1 MALSTYLSLMLLVP
15 IAGAGVIALFEQLKK
30 FLAKIKICTDCVN
43 HALANIVALGTF
55 LLAIV
60 SVFDQDWLTYLG
72 NNAGELL
79 EYGMI
84 QAVLITIFSF
94 LVSMAVLFSVNYMK
108 GKNGLGYYYA
118 LVLTLLT
125 GLIIVVMANNFITLF
140 IGWEMFALSAYVLV
154 AFERRKR
161 GAVEASLKYFIMST
175 AGTMLV
181 LLATGLTYGYFGT
194 VKFTGLFDIAS
205 KVALGSVSGG
215 IVGLIAALF
224 ITGFSVTAAMLFLNA
239 WLPDAHSSAPSTI
252 SALLSGIVVKA
263 GAFGIYRTLYFAY
276 QDLVPAGV
284 VLSWIGILTMLEG
297 NFLVFSQ
304 FWRKDIIDFKR
315 ILAYST
321 TVHLGYIILGIGS
334 NTMLGVH
341 ASVFHIL
348 THSLGKGAL
357 FLLSG
362 TLIAAVGSRDI
373 RDMKGIGRRS
383 PFIGIILTVSLLSL
397 GGIPITGGFISKL
410 MVIVSTFSGNID
422 MVKLSNPAMVPAIY
436 ANNIA
441 LVVLAVLNSLLALG
455 GYLYILKIMLF
466 DEPEPT
472 EEKVK
477 IPIFQAISLS
487 IIAVVII
494 VLGFWP
500 DLILQ
505 PITGI

>member
-1 MALSTYLSLMLLVP
+1 MALSTYLTLIMLVP
-15 IAGAGVIALFEQLKK
+15 LAGAGLIALLQQLKK
-30 FLAKIKICTDCVN
+30 YLAKIKICADCVN
-43 HALANIVALGTF
+43 HGIVNVVALATF

-60 SVFDQDWLTYLG
+60 SVFDAGWLVYLG
-72 NNAGELL
+72 NNSGLLL
-79 EYGMI
+79 EYGLI
-84 QAVLITIFSF
+84 QAVLVSIFSF
-94 LVSMAVLFSVNYMK
+94 LVWMAVLFSINYMK
-108 GKNGLGYYYA
+108 GKEGIGYYYT
-118 LVLTLLT
+118 LILTLLT
-125 GLIIVVMANNFITLF
+125 GLIVTVMANNFITLF
-140 IGWEMFALSAYVLV
+140 IGWEMFALSGYVLV
-154 AFERRKR
+154 SFDRMKR

-175 AGTMLV
+175 AGSMLV
-181 LLATGLTYGYFGT
+181 LLATALTYGFYGT
-194 VKFTGLFDIAS
+194 VNFELLALLAPTKSGILGLI
-205 KVALGSVSGG
+205 VALY
-215 IVGLIAALF
+215 

-263 GAFGIYRTLYFAY
+263 GAFGIYRTLYSAY
-276 QDLVPAGV
+276 PGMIEAGV

-297 NFLVFSQ
+297 NFLVFAQ

-334 NTMLGVH
+334 NTILGVQ

-362 TLIAAVGSRDI
+362 TLIAAVSSRDI

-383 PFIGIILTVSLLSL
+383 PFIGIVLTIALLSL
-397 GGIPITGGFISKL
+397 GGIPITAGFISKL
-410 MVIVSTFSGNID
+410 MVIVSTFSGAGA
-422 MVKLSNPAMVPAIY
+422 LG
-436 ANNIA
+436 NNIA
-441 LVVLAVLNSLLALG
+441 LVVMAILNSLLALG

-466 DEPEPT
+466 DAPEAT

-477 IPIFQAISLS
+477 IPLFQMISLS
-487 IIAVVII
+487 IIVVII
-494 VLGFWP
+494 LVLGFWP

-505 PITGI
+505 AIRLIA

>member
-1 MALSTYLSLMLLVP
+1 MALSTYLSLLMLVP
-15 IAGAGVIALFEQLKK
+15 IAGAGLIALFEQLKK
-30 FLAKIKICTDCVN
+30 HLTKIKICSDCVN
-43 HALANIVALGTF
+43 HALANLVALGTF
-55 LLAIV
+55 LLGIV
-60 SVFDQDWLTYLG
+60 SVFNQGWQTYLNDNSG
-72 NNAGELL
+72 LLL

-84 QAVLITIFSF
+84 QAVLVTIFSF
-94 LVSMAVLFSVNYMK
+94 LVWMAVLFSVNYMK
-108 GKNGLGYYYA
+108 GKSGLGYYYA
-118 LVLTLLT
+118 LILTLLT
-125 GLIIVVMANNFITLF
+125 GLIVVIMANNFITLF
-140 IGWEMFALSAYVLV
+140 IGWEMFALSGYVLV
-154 AFERRKR
+154 AFERMKR

-175 AGTMLV
+175 AGSMLV
-181 LLATGLTYGYFGT
+181 LLATALTYGYFGT
-194 VKFTGLFDIAS
+194 VNFALIATR
-205 KVALGSVSGG
+205 VHWISGG
-215 IVGLIAALF
+215 VLGLIIALF

-263 GAFGIYRTLYFAY
+263 GAFGIYRTLYSAY
-276 QDLVPAGV
+276 PNMVPAGV
-284 VLSWIGILTMLEG
+284 VLSWIGVLTMFEG

-348 THSLGKGAL
+348 THSIAKGSL

-362 TLIAAVGSRDI
+362 TLIAAVSSRDI

-383 PFIGIILTVSLLSL
+383 PFIGVILTIALLSL
-397 GGIPITGGFISKL
+397 GGIPITAGFISKL
-410 MVIVSTFSGNID
+410 MVVLATFNGAGA
-422 MVKLSNPAMVPAIY
+422 LG
-436 ANNIA
+436 NNIA
-441 LVVLAVLNSLLALG
+441 LVVMAIINSLLALG

-466 DEPEPT
+466 DEPEAKS

-477 IPIFQAISLS
+477 IPIFQAISLT
-487 IIAVVII
+487 ILAVVILL
-494 VLGFWP
+494 LGFWP

-505 PITGI
+505 PIIGI

>member
-1 MALSTYLSLMLLVP
+1 MALSTYLSLILLVP
-15 IAGAGVIALFEQLKK
+15 IAGAGLIVLFEQLKK
-30 FLAKIKICTDCVN
+30 FLAKIKICSDCVN

-60 SVFDQDWLTYLG
+60 SVFDQGWLTYLG
-72 NNAGELL
+72 NNSGLLL

-94 LVSMAVLFSVNYMK
+94 LVWMAVLFSVNYMK

-118 LVLTLLT
+118 LILTLLT
-125 GLIIVVMANNFITLF
+125 GLIAVVMANNFITMF

-154 AFERRKR
+154 AFDRMKR

-194 VKFTGLFDIAS
+194 VRFETLAAVIN
-205 KVALGSVSGG
+205 LGNIDGR
-215 IVGLIAALF
+215 IYGLIIALF

-263 GAFGIYRTLYFAY
+263 GAFGIYRTLYSAY
-276 QDLVPAGV
+276 PDMISAGV

-304 FWRKDIIDFKR
+304 FMRKDIIDFKR

-334 NTMLGVH
+334 LAEANLGVH

-383 PFIGIILTVSLLSL
+383 PFIGIVLTVALLSL
-397 GGIPITGGFISKL
+397 GGIPITAGFISKL
-410 MVIVSTFSGNID
+410 MVIVSSFSGAG
-422 MVKLSNPAMVPAIY
+422 SY
-436 ANNIA
+436 GNNIA

-466 DEPEPT
+466 DEPETT

-477 IPIFQAISLS
+477 IPIFQMISLT
-487 IIAVVII
+487 IIIVLII

-505 PITGI
+505 AIRLI